1 MQLQPHGW
9 EFGHRS
15 GGETLTFVPA
25 ETRLRPLR
33 DQIIVEPLGVVHS
46 RRILIAERTKPL
58 RGRVLAVGP
67 GHYPRRYD
75 RPEKHQRKRMWD
87 SKVFQPTQVKVGDLV
102 ELGGAEIGGYA
113 FDGFWWGERYCIC
126 CAERD
131 VCGVLTDD

>member
-9 EFGHRS
+9 EFGSRS
-15 GGETLTFVPA
+15 GGETLTFIPA
-25 ETRLRPLR
+25 ESNLRPLR
-33 DQIIVEPLGVVHS
+33 DQIIIEPLDVVHS
-46 RRILIAERTKPL
+46 RRILIADRTKPL

-102 ELGGAEIGGYA
+102 ELGGAEIGGYS
-113 FDGFWWGERYCIC
+113 FEQIYWGERLCLIC
-126 CAERD
+126 READ
-131 VCGVLTDD
+131 VAGVVTE